1 MSSWRYADPLMLFL
15 YRDAYLSLRH
25 HRDAA
30 HVRVTRSELQF
41 GSVNRVASSLREC
54 SKALR
59 DLDVSRLGLLLDWRL
74 APLTTNPV
82 LLKHVV
88 QQTDTFAAAFAR
100 RALLV
105 ATPIGLLQSE
115 RLGRTIHHAK
125 PVLFTDEA
133 EAVAYARGEHP
144 GGVTEG

>member
-1 MSSWRYADPLMLFL
+1 MVFL

-25 HRDAA
+25 HCDEARA
-30 HVRVTRSELQF
+30 RVTRSERQF
-41 GSVNRVASSLREC
+41 GSVHRVASSLREC

-74 APLTTNPV
+74 APLTTDPV

-88 QQTDTFAAAFAR
+88 QHTDTFAAAFAR

-133 EAVAYARGEHP
+133 EAMAYARGDKPSNE
-144 GGVTEG
+144 TEV